1 MKKLNDAFAALYN
14 GDNIVKLTELRYIPR
29 WIVILIDVS
38 IILLSILLSYF
49 FLEKLHVN
57 VNFPKYLFE
66 QKLLLIVVNMLFMF
80 VFKTYAGII
89 RHSTFFDL
97 FKIILSSGCTV
108 CTLLLINLG
117 TEILFGKPLYLYP
130 ILFLYFFISV
140 SIMFFF
146 RMVTKQFFNI
156 LIDYKGSSSKVKVA
170 VVGVGDASVSLARA
184 ILHNPNYP
192 YRLSGFLTKRSDSH
206 KAVLLGHKIYN
217 IDHFFRNKNLISQFD
232 AVLIIKEIMTKHE
245 LEEWMSLALD
255 NGLKV
260 LKAPTLSKMRDSDL
274 VGGIRQLQIEDLL
287 NRKPI
292 KIENEEVKRRHFER
306 NVLVTGGAGS
316 IGSEIVRQVA
326 QFSPSLI
333 VVLDQAESPLYEL
346 ELELLEKFPDQ
357 KFKFVL
363 ADISNSYRLEKLFE
377 THQFSMVY
385 HAAAY
390 KHVPLIEENPHE
402 AIFVNVLGSRNLAL
416 LSKKYKVNRFV
427 MVSTDKA
434 VNPTNVMGA
443 SKRTAE
449 LFVQSLQNSEG
460 NTTKFITTRFG
471 NVLGSNGSVIPH
483 FKKQIQKGGPV
494 TITHPD
500 IIRYFMTIP
509 EACELVLQAGT
520 MGQGGEIYVFDMGE
534 PVKIL
539 DLARRMIKLS
549 GYTPDIDIEI
559 KFIGLRPGEKLY
571 EELLSNNA
579 TTIPTHNEKI
589 MISKDPSLGFD
600 EVEILCKQI
609 IKAAVR
615 RDKLQVVRLLKDIVP
630 EFISNNSEFEILDKK
645 EVDSPAA
652 IVNDVNVLD

>member
-1 MKKLNDAFAALYN
+1 MKKLNNAFAALYK
-14 GDNIVKLTELRYIPR
+14 GDNILKLTELRYIPR
-29 WIVILIDVS
+29 WIVIIIDVS
-38 IILLSILLSYF
+38 IILTSIFLSYV
-49 FLEKLHVN
+49 FLRKLGVQ
-57 VNFPKYLFE
+57 VNFPNHRLEKR
-66 QKLLLIVVNMLFMF
+66 LLIITVNLLFMF

-89 RHSTFFDL
+89 RHSTFFDF
-97 FKIILSSGCTV
+97 FKIILASGSSLI
-108 CTLLLINLG
+108 TLISINFFI
-117 TEILFGKPLYLYP
+117 EIILGKPLYLYP
-130 ILFLYFFISV
+130 TLYLYFFISV
-140 SIMFFF
+140 SLMFFF
-146 RMVTKQFFNI
+146 RMIIKQFFNV
-156 LIDYKGSSSKVKVA
+156 LIDIKGSSSKTRVA

-192 YRLSGFLTKRSDSH
+192 YRLAGFLTKRSDSN

-217 IDHFFRNKNLISQFD
+217 IDYFFKNKNIFSQFD
-232 AVLIIKEIMTKHE
+232 AVLIIKEIMTKRE
-245 LEEWMSLALD
+245 LEEWMTLALD
-255 NGLKV
+255 NDLKV
-260 LKAPTLSKMRDSDL
+260 LKAPTVSKMRDSDL

-287 NRKPI
+287 NRRPI
-292 KIENEEVKRRHFER
+292 KIENEGVTRRHFDK

-326 QFSPSLI
+326 QFKPSLI

-346 ELELLEKFPDQ
+346 ELELLEKFPEQ

-363 ADISNSYRLEKLFE
+363 ADISNFYRLEKIFE
-377 THQFSMVY
+377 SYQFSMVY

-402 AIFVNVLGSRNLAL
+402 AIFVNVLGTKNVAL

-449 LFVQSLQNSEG
+449 LFVQSLQNSES

-483 FKKQIQKGGPV
+483 FKKQIEKGGPV

-520 MGQGGEIYVFDMGE
+520 MGDGGEIYVFDMGE

-539 DLARRMIKLS
+539 DLANRMIKLS
-549 GYTPDIDIEI
+549 GFTPDVDIKI

-571 EELLSNNA
+571 EELLSNDA
-579 TTIPTHNEKI
+579 TTVPTHHEKI
-589 MISKDPSLGFD
+589 MISKDPN
-600 EVEILCKQI
+600 VEFNEIDFLCRQI
-609 IKAAVR
+609 IKSAVKK
-615 RDKLQVVRLLKDIVP
+615 DKLQVVMLLKTIVP
-630 EFISNNSEFEILDKK
+630 EYISNNSEFEVLDKK
-645 EVDSPAA
+645 EVAD
-652 IVNDVNVLD
+652 DLDFNVIQ